1 MTAVIPGLLK
11 ATLRPMFRLLSLPLT
26 AMTLGLFLFVINS
39 VTLWLAAWIT
49 ENVFD
54 AGLVID
60 GLLPAIFGSIIVS
73 VVSTGLSFLLPD
85 VEKS

>member
-54 AGLVID
+54 AELVID

-73 VVSTGLSFLLPD
+73 VVSAGLSFLLPD

>member
-26 AMTLGLFLFVINS
+26 AMTLGLFLFLINS

-60 GLLPAIFGSIIVS
+60 VTVCFPPSS
-73 VVSTGLSFLLPD
+73 DRSS
-85 VEKS
+85 